1 MSSSS
6 TITFGVEL
14 EFNLAYTLQDQPLDP
29 KQTRQLRFPSIPAD
43 HELWRRNFAHPVAGG
58 FEPTISEDNAT
69 LKSIT
74 VSRTLASLIRNTAG
88 YPVAGVFGNSNPD
101 VWQVTTDHSVK
112 APIPTAATRHYRWLP
127 MEIKSP
133 ALPFSAASLQQVANV
148 CALLSDSFVVDAG
161 VESAGLHVHVSAGSR
176 GRGKTFAF
184 RTMQALLMLLWT
196 CEPQFQT
203 LHPPH
208 RQPCQNPYARSLR
221 AASRLVFR
229 HKGRHGQPPTVL
241 QGLAGLATCTTL
253 VGLLDQATHD
263 SRIKFMACNFLN
275 AWQFSQDGARRDE
288 IPTVE
293 FRAHEGTLD
302 GERVVQWV
310 SVICG
315 LVQKLGD
322 MQPESLAEML
332 QAVAQC
338 ETWQKVGDPAT
349 DAENERRFGPVLAES
364 GFTVIDLLSGLGLE
378 ESAAYYRT
386 RLFPV
391 TNLAGCPC

>member
-14 EFNLAYTLQDQPLDP
+14 EFNLAYTLQDQPPDP
-29 KQTRQLRFPSIPAD
+29 KQTRQLYFPSIPAD
-43 HELWRRNFAHPVAGG
+43 HIYWRSNFVHPLAGG
-58 FEPTISEDNAT
+58 VEKTISEDDVI
-69 LKSIT
+69 LKSIC
-74 VSRTLASLIRNTAG
+74 VSRTLASLIHNIAG
-88 YPVAGVFGNSNPD
+88 YPVPGVFGNRNPA
-101 VWQVTTDHSVK
+101 VWQVATDHSVK
-112 APIPTAATRHYRWLP
+112 APMPTAATRHYRWLP

-133 ALPFSAASLQQVANV
+133 ALPFSAASLQQVAHV

-161 VESAGLHVHVSAGSR
+161 VESAGLHVHVSAGSS

-184 RTMQALLMLLWT
+184 STMHALLMLLWT

-221 AASRLVFR
+221 AASRLAFR
-229 HKGRHGQPPTVL
+229 YQSRRGQPPTVL
-241 QGLAGLATCTTL
+241 QGLAELATCTTL
-253 VGLLDQATHD
+253 VGLLDQATHY

-275 AWQFSQDGARRDE
+275 AWQFARDDGLCDD

-310 SVICG
+310 SLICG

-322 MQPESLAEML
+322 IHPESLAEML
-332 QAVAQC
+332 QVVAKC